1 MQENNKIPKISV
13 IMPNY
18 NCEKYIGEAI
28 ESILNQ
34 SFTDY
39 EFIII
44 DDWSTDNSW
53 NIIQEYVKK
62 DDRIIAIKNEENLKI
77 CKTLNKWLKL
87 AKWEYIARMDSD
99 DISIIDRFE
108 KQVQFLDKNLDIWIA
123 GWTMQIMDENWKV
136 YSERRYNLTDEE
148 IRKKLFRYSPFC
160 HPVVMIRKNVLDKSW
175 VYDEN
180 QVFAED
186 YDLYFRIWKY
196 SKFANLEY
204 TLIKYRMFEN
214 NSTTK
219 KLKDMEL
226 KTLIIRKKA
235 VKEYWYKM
243 SFWDKIYWTLQYI
256 SVYLM
261 PWKVK
266 IWLFNLIRNK

>member
-1 MQENNKIPKISV
+1 MKENPKVSV

-18 NCEKYIGEAI
+18 NCEKYISKAI

-34 SFTDY
+34 TFTDF

-44 DDWSTDNSW
+44 DDGSTDNSW
-53 NIIQEYVKK
+53 SIIQEYAKK
-62 DDRIIAIKNEENLKI
+62 DNRIIAIKNDENLKI
-77 CKTLNKWLKL
+77 CKTLNKWIELSR
-87 AKWEYIARMDSD
+87 WEYIARMDSD

-108 KQVQFLDKNLDIWIA
+108 KQVQFLDKNPDIWIV
-123 GWTMQIMDENWKV
+123 GGTMQIMNWDGNI
-136 YSERRYNLTDEE
+136 YSERKYNLIDKE
-148 IRKKLFRYSPFC
+148 IRNKLFRYSPFC
-160 HPVVMIRKNVLDKSW
+160 HPVIMIRKNILDMSW
-175 VYDEN
+175 NYDEQ

-186 YDLYFRIWKY
+186 YDLYFRLWKY

-204 TLIKYRMFEN
+204 SLIKYRMFEN

-219 KLKDMEL
+219 KLKEMEL
-226 KTLIIRKKA
+226 KTLLIRLKA

-243 SFWDKIYWTLQYI
+243 SLWDKVYWILQYI
-256 SVYLM
+256 SIYFI
-261 PWKVK
+261 PWKFK